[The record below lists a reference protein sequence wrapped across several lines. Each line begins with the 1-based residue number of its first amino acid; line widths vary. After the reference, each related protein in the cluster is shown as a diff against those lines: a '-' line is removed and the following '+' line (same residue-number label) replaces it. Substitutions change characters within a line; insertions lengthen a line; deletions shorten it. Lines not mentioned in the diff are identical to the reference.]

1 MKWAVTGGGKGPEER
16 FLRPRRQVADGG
28 LREFSPEEQ
37 EYIRLRIMPT
47 RRERR
52 GNGEWIEAGPATE
65 EELKEFL
72 LKSRAYNLDPVL
84 GMIYASRRKG
94 SLVIAPT
101 IDGLRHMAART
112 REMDGQDAPEYGY
125 ADKSKIPE
133 WCRVTVWRK
142 GCKHGTVA
150 IVWWA
155 EYVRGRMTDTQ
166 REMPHLMLAKAAEA
180 QALRKAFPD
189 ALGGIVTLEEMGTTG
204 QSADEPK
211 APPWEQDAE
220 SPHKPNP
227 PKISAAESLAIAR
240 EQEARAQRA
249 LETRRRQEQAVAD
262 AVADRQQEQA
272 AEEQAY
278 RPGKDAKWWIL
289 AGVALDKLSAAGE
302 AVVLKQPA
310 DEENGGTR
318 VDVRGLRTGKE
329 SSVVFPRGPA
339 AAALSAL
346 HEGDHVWVKLGP
358 DKKAIAAYHVP
369 PKGYDKDQERKVS

>member
-1 MKWAVTGGGKGPEER
+1 MGETTTN
-16 FLRPRRQVADGG
+16 ADA
-28 LREFSPEEQ
+28 LNR
-37 EYIRLRIMPT
+37 
-47 RRERR
+47 
-52 GNGEWIEAGPATE
+52 PATAIE
-65 EELKEFL
+65 SHVVQGDLAKLSAEQRVQYYQRICQDLSLNPLTRPFDYLTLNGKLVLYAKRDATDQIRSTRKVSVTITNREHDGDLYIVTARASLPDGRVDESVGAVSIAGLKGEAMANAIMKAETKAKRRVTL
-72 LKSRAYNLDPVL
+72 SIAGLGMMDESEISSALGASRADVDMETGEVL
-84 GMIYASRRKG
+84 RATK
-94 SLVIAPT
+94 
-101 IDGLRHMAART
+101 
-112 REMDGQDAPEYGY
+112 
-125 ADKSKIPE
+125 
-133 WCRVTVWRK
+133 
-142 GCKHGTVA
+142 
-150 IVWWA
+150 
-155 EYVRGRMTDTQ
+155 TQ
-166 REMPHLMLAKAAEA
+166 
-180 QALRKAFPD
+180 
-189 ALGGIVTLEEMGTTG
+189 T
-204 QSADEPK
+204 QSNT
-211 APPWEQDAE
+211 AE

-289 AGVALDKLSAAGE
+289 AGVTSDKLSAAGE

-358 DKKAIAAYHVP
+358 DKKTIAAYHVP
-369 PKGYDKDQERKVS
+369 PKGHDRDQERKVS